1 MVKATGYFPANT
13 LPANDPKLLAPFYQ
27 ANPNHLTAIAQ
38 MPVLTGWYAFPGD
51 NGLKITDVIKDHL
64 QTVVSQEVQ
73 PAVALTD
80 MSKAV
85 QALLRSEEHT
95 SELQSPCNLVC

>member
-13 LPANDPKLLAPFYQ
+13 LPANDPKLLAPFYK

-64 QTVVSQEVQ
+64 QDVVSQEVQ

-85 QALLRSEEHT
+85 QALLPR
-95 SELQSPCNLVC
+95 

>member
-1 MVKATGYFPANT
+1 MRVSLPITTTGLPCDCPANT

-85 QALLRSEEHT
+85 QALLPR
-95 SELQSPCNLVC
+95 